1 MQLLGGEH
9 KEEGWEVDLMFS
21 HPLKLGLNAGLK
33 ESSPLLSAHIA
44 GMNSIVTAQ
53 FLRHIKQLCHIK
65 QLN

>member
-1 MQLLGGEH
+1 
-9 KEEGWEVDLMFS
+9 MFS

-33 ESSPLLSAHIA
+33 ESSALLSAHIA